1 MELKA
6 YLAKHCL
13 SDDAFGRLVRCSQS
27 QVSRIKRGVS
37 LPSMSLMLRI
47 QAATKGS
54 VTSKDFIEK
63 KDRAA

>member
-6 YLAKHCL
+6 YLEKHRL
-13 SDDAFGRLVRCSQS
+13 SDDAFGQIVNCSQS

-37 LPSMSLMLRI
+37 LPSLPLLLRI

-54 VTSKDFIEK
+54 VTSKDFIK
-63 KDRAA
+63 KQGRAA